1 MIIVVSAAPITVPA
15 TPKREVNKAAT
26 EVNKAATVLAS
37 PAPTT
42 AEGLT
47 NGCLPARWSTD

>member
-15 TPKREVNKAAT
+15 TPKREVK
-26 EVNKAATVLAS
+26 KAATVLAS

-47 NGCLPARWSTD
+47 NGCLSSRWSTD